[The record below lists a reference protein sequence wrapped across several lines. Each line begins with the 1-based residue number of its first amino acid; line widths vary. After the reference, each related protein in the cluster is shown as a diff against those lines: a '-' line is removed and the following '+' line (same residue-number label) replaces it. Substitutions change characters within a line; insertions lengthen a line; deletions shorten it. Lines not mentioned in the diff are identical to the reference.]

1 MWVQA
6 GKGWDR
12 SCWKNLWVQAL
23 STGAPTGGRWQPT
36 NKVELPALLLP
47 SVPQMLPAIRTGPTW
62 MTSPCFRLRMLAS
75 PTADV
80 TTCGARVV
88 GTGVGG

>member
-1 MWVQA
+1 MLEEFVGA
-6 GKGWDR
+6 GAVDW
-12 SCWKNLWVQAL
+12 
-23 STGAPTGGRWQPT
+23 GADWRQMAA

-62 MTSPCFRLRMLAS
+62 MTSPCCRLRMLAS

-88 GTGVGG
+88 RTGVGG